1 MVNVPPVIFTV
12 RAGKS
17 IGITIFRQNEKSMHG
32 KLYKI
37 KVPALTFRPESCII

>member
-1 MVNVPPVIFTV
+1 MYLLFFSV
-12 RAGKS
+12 RSGES
-17 IGITIFRQNEKSMHG
+17 IGITIFAFIDKSMHG